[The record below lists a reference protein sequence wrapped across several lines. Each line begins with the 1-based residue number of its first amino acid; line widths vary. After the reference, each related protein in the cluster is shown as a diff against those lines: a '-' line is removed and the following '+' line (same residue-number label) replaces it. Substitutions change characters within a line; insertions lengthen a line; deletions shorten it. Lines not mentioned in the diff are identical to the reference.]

1 MTNSEIILQTI
12 MNLVQNAPAPTGNYW
27 YLSFPKTFQES
38 VDENFSRFLKE
49 DGLYH
54 FAGNRY
60 KITCIDYKF

>member
-27 YLSFPKTFQES
+27 YLSFPKTFQEA

-54 FAGNRY
+54 LSL
-60 KITCIDYKF
+60 IHI